1 MKKTVL
7 VLMALILAVSAF
19 LGGCGGTSSSGKEKV
34 SINVLNWGDYIED
47 SLISKFE
54 AQYDWIDVNYTTVAS
69 NEEMYT
75 IVTTEGS
82 DFDIIFPS
90 DYMVER
96 LIKEDRLNAINY
108 DNISNAQYLNNFNL
122 EQSYDP
128 GNKYSVPYTWGTVGI
143 LYNKTLVPTPPTSW
157 SALWDDQYAGKIYM
171 YDSMRD
177 SIAVALLYLG
187 YDINTRDE
195 AQLAE
200 AVEALKT
207 QKPLVQGYGS
217 DEMRDSMINGS
228 GALCVTY
235 SGDAVFSM
243 LESENLGYAVPD
255 EGSNLW
261 FDCMVIPK
269 TSQHQEAAETFIN
282 FLLDPEVAKIN
293 TEYIGYSTPH
303 NKALEMVDQWY
314 KDNNAY
320 NPAEDVV
327 KRCTVYHDLGDFESK
342 YAEAWQEVKWYTP

>member
-1 MKKTVL
+1 MKRTVL
-7 VLMALILAVSAF
+7 VLVTIILAVSAF

-34 SINVLNWGDYIED
+34 TINVLNWGDYIED

-54 AQYDWIDVNYTTVAS
+54 EMNDWIDVNYTTVAS

-82 DFDIIFPS
+82 DFDLIFPS

-96 LIKEDRLNAINY
+96 LAKENMLNEINY
-108 DNISNAQYLNNFNL
+108 DNIPNAKYLNDFNL
-122 EQSYDP
+122 KQSYDP
-128 GNKYSVPYTWGTVGI
+128 GNVHSVPYTWGTVGI
-143 LYNKTLVPTPPTSW
+143 LYNKTLVSTPPTSW
-157 SALWDDQYAGKIYM
+157 AALWDEQYAGKIYM

-195 AQLAE
+195 GQLAE

-207 QKPLVQGYGS
+207 QKAIVQSYGG

-243 LESENLGYAVPD
+243 MENEDLGYAVPD

-269 TSQHQEAAETFIN
+269 SSQHQEAAEAFIN
-282 FLLDPEVAKIN
+282 FLLDPEVATIN
-293 TEYIGYSTPH
+293 TEYIGYSTP
-303 NKALEMVDQWY
+303 NTKALEMVDQWY
-314 KDNNAY
+314 IDNNAY
-320 NPAEDVV
+320 NPADDVV
-327 KRCTVYHDLGDFESK
+327 ERCTVYHDLGEFETK